1 MKSPSEGTEM
11 GFKFANKCTKYLQHV
26 HGHKK
31 GQIHTEF
38 YGSFHQTTSEDLFP
52 FFLWGW
58 KWATSKPPLNSTSH
72 LISDNTQKSQ
82 LKEVGWSA
90 DSIIWVCCWTLHI
103 PPLVKLQ
110 NVGCIWYGLSTSY
123 IFIKE
128 NKAYTE
134 HFVQVHAHSDL
145 QKSSGK
151 LDNLQAS
158 FLCCIKE
165 WEFNAITSSVWSSP
179 RSSGLSS
186 PSAEASSTRNKARL
200 LCVHGCSR

>member
-1 MKSPSEGTEM
+1 M
-11 GFKFANKCTKYLQHV
+11 GFNSANKCTKYLQHV
-26 HGHKK
+26 HGHRK

-38 YGSFHQTTSEDLFP
+38 YGSFQQTTSEDLFP
-52 FFLWGW
+52 LLLWAW
-58 KWATSKPPLNSTSH
+58 KWARSKPPLNSTSR
-72 LISDNTQKSQ
+72 LISDHTQKSQ
-82 LKEVGWSA
+82 LKEVGLSA
-90 DSIIWVCCWTLHI
+90 DSIIWVGCWTLHI

-110 NVGCIWYGLSTSY
+110 NVGCIWYGLPTSY

-128 NKAYTE
+128 NKVYTQ
-134 HFVQVHAHSDL
+134 HFVQVHAGHSDL

-165 WEFNAITSSVWSSP
+165 WGFNAITSSVWSSL

-186 PSAEASSTRNKARL
+186 LSAEASSTRKKARL
-200 LCVHGCSR
+200 LCVHPCSW